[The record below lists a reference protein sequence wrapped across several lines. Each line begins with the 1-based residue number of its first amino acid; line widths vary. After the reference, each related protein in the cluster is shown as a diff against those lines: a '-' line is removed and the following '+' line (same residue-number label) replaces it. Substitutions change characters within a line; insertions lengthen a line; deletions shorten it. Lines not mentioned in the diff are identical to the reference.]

1 MTKKCKTSIVCS
13 LLHPQTEYASKQ
25 SNSWI
30 IARHGWFTPQALEG
44 KTAHHWKPTVANH
57 SGPTAPDCSKPSGQ
71 TAPDRPVKQNIVD
84 LDMREHPLRV
94 IEFSRWWGANSWQ
107 MQMCTQVKIVF
118 ACFIRRRTNAQDIS
132 TYIYI
137 FILFM
142 HTLYIRIFIILPMNR
157 IYIYIY
163 IHSIYIYIYICIC
176 EYTYIYIS

>member
-44 KTAHHWKPTVANH
+44 TTAHHWKPTVANH

-118 ACFIRRRTNAQDIS
+118 ACFIRRRTNARILVHIS
-132 TYIYI
+132 IYLYYLCIHYISV
-137 FILFM
+137 FS
-142 HTLYIRIFIILPMNR
+142 LYCRWTEY

-163 IHSIYIYIYICIC
+163 IYIYTRYIYIYIY
-176 EYTYIYIS
+176 TYI